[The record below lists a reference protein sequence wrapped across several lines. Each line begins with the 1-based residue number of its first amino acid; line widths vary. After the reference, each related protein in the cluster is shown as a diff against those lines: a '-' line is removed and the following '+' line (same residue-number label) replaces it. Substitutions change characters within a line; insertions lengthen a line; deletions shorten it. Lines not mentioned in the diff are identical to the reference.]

1 MFTKY
6 KFLCFSQTD
15 SNLDSIRSE
24 LMQLEEKQLEY
35 RKSIVNEK
43 VNVLQNDANIQQMLM
58 QVVEKV

>member
-6 KFLCFSQTD
+6 TFLCFSQTD

-24 LMQLEEKQLEY
+24 LMQLEDRQLEY

-43 VNVLQNDANIQQMLM
+43 ANVLQNDANIQQMLM